1 MGCESDEM
9 PVFGT
14 IASQFNDP
22 GMNTLYKAIMDKVVE
37 KTNSDLKSTF
47 EITREMSEK
56 IYVIPP
62 HRTRYLSES
71 AENRHYDETALTQE
85 QVAQNYMVF
94 SKETVSGKVPV
105 ITKSGIDDA
114 SVLPTA
120 IESEKEGAVE
130 DKIFLNLLLNQFDK
144 VKWI

>member
-1 MGCESDEM
+1 
-9 PVFGT
+9 
-14 IASQFNDP
+14 
-22 GMNTLYKAIMDKVVE
+22 MDKVVE

-62 HRTRYLSES
+62 HRTRYLSEI
-71 AENRHYDETALTQE
+71 AESNRHYDETALTQE
-85 QVAQNYMVF
+85 QVAQKNYGVF
-94 SKETVSGKVPV
+94 KTIETVSGKVPV

-120 IESEKEGAVE
+120 IESERAV
-130 DKIFLNLLLNQFDK
+130 KIKFSK
-144 VKWI
+144 SSIESVR

>member
-1 MGCESDEM
+1 VNPDEM
-9 PVFGT
+9 PVLVPLPHSSMT
-14 IASQFNDP
+14 

-62 HRTRYLSES
+62 HRTRYLSEI
-71 AENRHYDETALTQE
+71 AESNRHYDETALTQE

-94 SKETVSGKVPV
+94 SK
-105 ITKSGIDDA
+105 
-114 SVLPTA
+114 
-120 IESEKEGAVE
+120 
-130 DKIFLNLLLNQFDK
+130 Q
-144 VKWI
+144 

>member
-1 MGCESDEM
+1 MKC
-9 PVFGT
+9 GT

-62 HRTRYLSES
+62 HRTRYLSEI
-71 AENRHYDETALTQE
+71 AESNRHYDETALTQE
-85 QVAQNYMVF
+85 QVAQ
-94 SKETVSGKVPV
+94 KVWCFQNNRNSFR
-105 ITKSGIDDA
+105 KS
-114 SVLPTA
+114 SRYH
-120 IESEKEGAVE
+120 
-130 DKIFLNLLLNQFDK
+130 KIRN
-144 VKWI
+144 

>member
-1 MGCESDEM
+1 MTC
-9 PVFGT
+9 FGT

-62 HRTRYLSES
+62 HRTVTYL
-71 AENRHYDETALTQE
+71 RLL
-85 QVAQNYMVF
+85 
-94 SKETVSGKVPV
+94 KVIV
-105 ITKSGIDDA
+105 R
-114 SVLPTA
+114 
-120 IESEKEGAVE
+120 
-130 DKIFLNLLLNQFDK
+130 
-144 VKWI
+144 